1 MKIQIVS
8 KIVFQRGMYYL
19 GISDDNIADKNVA
32 IISISEP
39 SLKGEKGYH
48 HLKDNH
54 NVLNLDFHDIDEPI
68 EKFTPFKVE
77 MRDKILEFVNRNKDK
92 KTLIV
97 HSHTGISR
105 GEAVG
110 LAINEYL
117 GQDYKEFKKQHPKIV
132 PNTLVTKIFNELAIS
147 PDTSQ

>member
-1 MKIQIVS
+1 MKIQVVS
-8 KIVFQRGMYYL
+8 KIVFQRGMDYL
-19 GISDDNIADKNVA
+19 GVTNDNVADKNVA

-48 HLKDNH
+48 YLKNNK
-54 NVLNLDFHDIDEPI
+54 NVLNLDFHDIDEPC
-68 EKFTPFKVE
+68 KDYTHFTKE
-77 MRDKILEFVNRNKDK
+77 MAKEIIDFVNKNEDK
-92 KTLIV
+92 KTLII
-97 HSHTGISR
+97 HCHAGISR
-105 GEAVG
+105 SGAVG

-117 GQDYKEFKKQHPKIV
+117 GQDYKEFKKQNPQVI

>member
-39 SLKGEKGYH
+39 KGYH
-48 HLKDNH
+48 HLKDNS
-54 NVLNLDFHDIDEPI
+54 NVLNLDFHDIDEPC
-68 EKFTPFKVE
+68 KDYTHFTKE
-77 MRDKILEFVNRNKDK
+77 MAKEIIGFVNKNKDK
-92 KTLIV
+92 KTLIIHCHV
-97 HSHTGISR
+97 GISR
-105 GEAVG
+105 GGAVG